1 MALVSNTF
9 AGDPRLEACLVN
21 DSAHLTP
28 GTQGDFVGKVQ
39 AALIFVDGADID
51 EAIWIPRPMAL
62 LRLLPFSNSNKSGIS
77 LIVHTNSRPTTSWAR
92 LRSKC
97 LMPSFSQPKTHQ
109 AAVCLHFYALSG
121 CHGADLRQLVR
132 LGRPSRG
139 GPRGRG

>member
-51 EAIWIPRPMAL
+51 EAEL
-62 LRLLPFSNSNKSGIS
+62 DSQTYG
-77 LIVHTNSRPTTSWAR
+77 
-92 LRSKC
+92 
-97 LMPSFSQPKTHQ
+97 PSTA
-109 AAVCLHFYALSG
+109 AAVLKFKQKRNIINRSYQQQADNIVGKITIKVLDAELQSAENASG
-121 CHGADLRQLVR
+121 SGVPTLLCPER
-132 LGRPSRG
+132 LSRG
-139 GPRGRG
+139 